1 MRPRSIA
8 IVGISPEPSS
18 AGFLALR
25 NLEEFDYRG
34 TIHLVSRNQTN
45 IGDRTC
51 LRAIDELPDGVDAAM
66 LFLPRVAIEDAVA
79 ACARRGVGGVV
90 VFAAGFGEAGGEWL
104 AAQARIAATA
114 RAAGMALC
122 GPNCLGIVDFAHGI
136 PLTFARQIGRRD
148 RFAPAPSSSRKAEDS
163 RASCGRR

>member
-34 TIHLVSRNQTN
+34 AIHLVSRNQSN
-45 IGDRTC
+45 IGDRAC
-51 LRAIDELPDGVDAAM
+51 LRAIDDLPDGVDAAM

-79 ACARRGVGGVV
+79 ACARRGLGGAV
-90 VFAAGFGEAGGEWL
+90 VFAAGFGEAGGEWQ
-104 AAQARIAATA
+104 AAQGRNPPTPP
-114 RAAGMALC
+114 AAGKAVC
-122 GPNCLGIVDFAHGI
+122 GPECPRNGGFSAGV
-136 PLTFARQIGRRD
+136 PLPLPR
-148 RFAPAPSSSRKAEDS
+148 
-163 RASCGRR
+163 